1 MAMGFMSY
9 KRMIYMQSTAA
20 INELEAQRVAL
31 MIDKDLYFKRPVEGL
46 IQQKR
51 FRKKKLKVNKSSIAL
66 EQ

>member
-1 MAMGFMSY
+1 
-9 KRMIYMQSTAA
+9 MQSTAA